1 MPSQEELRAAFQ
13 VFDVNGDGSIS
24 QDELVAILTRKT
36 GGTQLFTKQEAEEVF
51 RRVDTTG
58 DGRIDYE
65 EFAVAFASNL
75 LTPPTAPVP
84 APARGSLAP
93 PDGKPANE
101 APPAAEFLRLIKE
114 GRVVPDEAAGPYA
127 LASYHANVT
136 GAHRG
141 YKDRAGYDA
150 WHAKGKAAMLTFRS
164 WAELNWTKVD
174 PEFAIH
180 YGYINGRGL
189 PMREIRPTI
198 IAARKAMVET
208 YSAAFEA
215 ARKPP
220 GAAEVFASIAALPE
234 KTGKVRQPGG
244 TSLDLLGLYRGA
256 LAALPGLWRLA
267 GAIAEA
273 SGEAGVHASWGVKK
287 AQRIWFKLN
296 TKYGGDV
303 SCAPRRPA
311 PAPRAARSAA
321 ACAPAA
327 AK

>member
-1 MPSQEELRAAFQ
+1 
-13 VFDVNGDGSIS
+13 
-24 QDELVAILTRKT
+24 
-36 GGTQLFTKQEAEEVF
+36 
-51 RRVDTTG
+51 
-58 DGRIDYE
+58 
-65 EFAVAFASNL
+65 
-75 LTPPTAPVP
+75 
-84 APARGSLAP
+84 
-93 PDGKPANE
+93 
-101 APPAAEFLRLIKE
+101 
-114 GRVVPDEAAGPYA
+114 
-127 LASYHANVT
+127 
-136 GAHRG
+136 
-141 YKDRAGYDA
+141 
-150 WHAKGKAAMLTFRS
+150 
-164 WAELNWTKVD
+164 
-174 PEFAIH
+174 
-180 YGYINGRGL
+180 
-189 PMREIRPTI
+189 MREIRPTI
-198 IAARKAMVET
+198 IAARKAMNET

-287 AQRIWFKLN
+287 PQRIWFKLN
-296 TKYGGDV
+296 TKYDGDV